1 MPEINQS
8 DFEKNK
14 AAEEIDALFFDDDA
28 DADVDLYVVT
38 GAYNQAKNEPLLK
51 DLYYRNDGKG
61 HFIQDKE
68 ALPDL

>member
-1 MPEINQS
+1 
-8 DFEKNK
+8 
-14 AAEEIDALFFDDDA
+14 LFFDDDA
-28 DADVDLYVVT
+28 DGDVDLYVVT